1 MNLAAQSYYQR
12 NREAVK
18 AKVRAYQAAD
28 PTGRKAAGQYLSHLR
43 ARYRR
48 SPSFQTAVR
57 LFIAANGL
65 AMADVVRLNVT
76 LADII
81 DQAAALAAPRY
92 VPG

>member
-1 MNLAAQSYYQR
+1 MNLAAQSYYER

-18 AKVRAYQAAD
+18 AKVRAYQAT
-28 PTGRKAAGQYLSHLR
+28 PAAAAAQYLSHLR
-43 ARYRR
+43 GRYRR

-65 AMADVVRLNVT
+65 AMVDVSRLTVT

-81 DQAAALAAPRY
+81 EQAAAIAALHH